1 MIRRW
6 LLLAL
11 TLIAAAL
18 TIGVSAQPPEPVPAT
33 DLADENGQFISV
45 DGIELYY
52 IEAGP
57 TDGPAVMLLHG
68 FGGSTFTW
76 RETVPALAEAG
87 YRVIA
92 YDRPPY
98 GLAEKSTA
106 IAVSGQAYAEQLAAL
121 MDALEIDSAVL
132 VGHSAG
138 GDVIAR
144 FAVDYPQRVDSLV
157 FAAGAVVA
165 GTGDGQSPVGGLQD
179 FANALDPTSPFAQQ
193 LVRSFLTEARFIDL
207 LSSAY
212 HPDFEV
218 TEDIQTGYAQVLR
231 VQGWEIGFLT
241 LLTQGDSIAD
251 PIDLDALAAVET
263 PVLLIWGQDDAWV
276 PVERGEA
283 LRQVFPAADWVTL
296 LEVGHLPMEEAP
308 DDFNAALLDFL
319 SNS

>member
-1 MIRRW
+1 
-6 LLLAL
+6 
-11 TLIAAAL
+11 
-18 TIGVSAQPPEPVPAT
+18 
-33 DLADENGQFISV
+33 
-45 DGIELYY
+45 
-52 IEAGP
+52 
-57 TDGPAVMLLHG
+57 
-68 FGGSTFTW
+68 
-76 RETVPALAEAG
+76 
-87 YRVIA
+87 
-92 YDRPPY
+92 
-98 GLAEKSTA
+98 
-106 IAVSGQAYAEQLAAL
+106 
-121 MDALEIDSAVL
+121 
-132 VGHSAG
+132 
-138 GDVIAR
+138 
-144 FAVDYPQRVDSLV
+144 
-157 FAAGAVVA
+157 
-165 GTGDGQSPVGGLQD
+165 
-179 FANALDPTSPFAQQ
+179 
-193 LVRSFLTEARFIDL
+193 LTEARFIDL